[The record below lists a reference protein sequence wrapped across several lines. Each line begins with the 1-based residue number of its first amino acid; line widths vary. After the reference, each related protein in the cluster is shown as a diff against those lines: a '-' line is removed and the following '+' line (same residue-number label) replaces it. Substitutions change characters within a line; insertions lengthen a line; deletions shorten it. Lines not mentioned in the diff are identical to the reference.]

1 MKQSINLCATF
12 GKKLS
17 RVNLTS
23 WMRLSRINWLRS
35 IEIRNSDGNFWR
47 KPRMEPLLSFEM
59 LHEYINLS
67 NFKCSHWRPRAK
79 MIKWMPC
86 DLSTPNRGKNKK
98 KKKRKPEKKDF
109 KPGEHPKCYRCNETG
124 HFACNCPA
132 LNKTCSKCGFTGHLA
147 VCCKTKNPKRPPSG
161 RPNPNGA

>member
-1 MKQSINLCATF
+1 LDEAIQDQLIEKYRDPELRRKFLEKAQDGTLTVLRDVARVHKSVKLQMQSLETSS
-12 GKKLS
+12 KDDQ
-17 RVNLTS
+17 VNAVQPV
-23 WMRLSRINWLRS
+23 
-35 IEIRNSDGNFWR
+35 D
-47 KPRMEPLLSFEM
+47 P
-59 LHEYINLS
+59 
-67 NFKCSHWRPRAK
+67 
-79 MIKWMPC
+79 KW
-86 DLSTPNRGKNKK
+86 GKNKK